1 MSLIALF
8 VLLPDVGT
16 WFQVRDGGVSLG
28 TGVDESVRFA
38 HVNQSATASVLRKK
52 T

>member
-1 MSLIALF
+1 MSSIALF

-38 HVNQSATASVLRKK
+38 LVSTRVLQRQF
-52 T
+52 